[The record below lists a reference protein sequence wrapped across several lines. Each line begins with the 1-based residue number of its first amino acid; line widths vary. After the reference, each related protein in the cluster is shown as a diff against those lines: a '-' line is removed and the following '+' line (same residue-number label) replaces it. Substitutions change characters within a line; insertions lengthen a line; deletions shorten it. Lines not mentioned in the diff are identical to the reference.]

1 MSLSERP
8 IRRRQLL
15 ATTALS
21 AGAVALADGLTPGW
35 AAAAVPAQVTLPER
49 GIYDTAAATA
59 WTDGFLTGNGE
70 YGAVLHGTPTLE
82 KVIFNHHRFVLPNGS
97 RGVLPPVNSG
107 QLSRAR
113 DQAMSGNYSG
123 ATATFVNG
131 WALRWTQTYHPG
143 HELQIS
149 TPAMT
154 TVNNY
159 ARITDFRTG
168 EVSHS
173 WTDGSGTWLRR
184 VFASR
189 ADRVVVHELLPA
201 AGQTLDATLR
211 VNTGLEGAPGNV
223 GYTVSATVAGGSG
236 YLDVRGTYRPAARTG
251 SKGSPASWPAAARR
265 RSR

>member
-35 AAAAVPAQVTLPER
+35 AAAAVPAQITLPER

-113 DQAMSGNYSG
+113 DKAHVPET
-123 ATATFVNG
+123 TAGRRPPSSTAG
-131 WALRWTQTYHPG
+131 RCGGRRPT
-143 HELQIS
+143 
-149 TPAMT
+149 TPAT
-154 TVNNY
+154 SC
-159 ARITDFRTG
+159 R
-168 EVSHS
+168 S
-173 WTDGSGTWLRR
+173 
-184 VFASR
+184 
-189 ADRVVVHELLPA
+189 
-201 AGQTLDATLR
+201 
-211 VNTGLEGAPGNV
+211 
-223 GYTVSATVAGGSG
+223 
-236 YLDVRGTYRPAARTG
+236 
-251 SKGSPASWPAAARR
+251 ARR
-265 RSR
+265 R